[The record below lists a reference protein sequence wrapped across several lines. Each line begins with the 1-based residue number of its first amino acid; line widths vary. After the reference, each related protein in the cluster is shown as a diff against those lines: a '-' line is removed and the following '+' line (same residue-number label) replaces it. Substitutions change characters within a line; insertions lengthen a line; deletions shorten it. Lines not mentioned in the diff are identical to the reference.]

1 MEVEAPRGQTSQEAF
16 LLTVALALELV
27 FPDGSPGAGRGEK
40 RRWATTQDQLTI
52 FMKLGPSLASNSE
65 TGPPGVLTA
74 LLPPR
79 GPTSPVWVWS
89 IAQQQVQA
97 AFSSHSSLYRKYPT
111 GPLSETKL

>member
-1 MEVEAPRGQTSQEAF
+1 MDVEAPLGQTSQEAS

-52 FMKLGPSLASNSE
+52 LMKLGPSLARSSK
-65 TGPPGVLTA
+65 TGPPGALTA
-74 LLPPR
+74 LLPSQ
-79 GPTSPVWVWS
+79 GPTSSVWVWS

-97 AFSSHSSLYRKYPT
+97 AFSSHSSVYRKYPT